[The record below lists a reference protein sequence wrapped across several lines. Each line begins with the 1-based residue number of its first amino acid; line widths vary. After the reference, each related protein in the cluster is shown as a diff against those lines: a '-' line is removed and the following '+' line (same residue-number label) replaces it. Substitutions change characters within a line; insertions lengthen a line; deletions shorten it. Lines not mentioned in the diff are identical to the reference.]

1 MHIANNAMKGDVTT
15 SAMNYGMGKL
25 EVDPIARLI
34 NRGQR
39 GAGGCDP

>member
-1 MHIANNAMKGDVTT
+1 MRGDVTT

-34 NRGQR
+34 N
-39 GAGGCDP
+39 GGL